1 MANGFLVDM
10 EFPTLYR
17 ANVKNLVRTA
27 IGLNESFDD
36 VYIEISPEASVLGA
50 AARRRR
56 RDRAAASP
64 PTEDR
69 A

>member
-1 MANGFLVDM
+1 M

-36 VYIEISPEASVLGA
+36 VYIEK
-50 AARRRR
+50 
-56 RDRAAASP
+56 
-64 PTEDR
+64 
-69 A
+69 